1 MSEDWTADN
10 PEKPHSG
17 DEGMTEPAHSD
28 AHILIVD
35 DEPSIVRLLGRAL
48 EEAGYSSVHGF
59 TDPTEAL
66 ADFDSVS
73 PDLIVLDINM
83 PVMTGYD
90 FLTDL
95 SQRLNEDTFLPVL
108 MISGL
113 PEPETRLQALQAGAN
128 HFLTKPIDLKV
139 FVAHVRSLLETRFMS
154 LRVNEVR
161 GVLEE
166 LVRRR
171 TAQLQQAH
179 IEILDRLGRVAEYR
193 DDATGKHTDRVGEL
207 CGLLALELGLPQ
219 ERANLIA
226 RTATLHDLGKVAVP
240 DSVLLKSG
248 TFDDDERET
257 MHKHSALGA
266 KLLGGGTSEL
276 VQMAE
281 EIALFHHE
289 RWDGQGYPCGLEGDE
304 IPVTAR
310 IVAVADTF
318 DALTHV
324 RPYKDAWPVPDAMSE
339 IERERGA
346 QFDPQVV
353 DALLVLYR
361 SKRLPLDGES
371 PEV

>member
-1 MSEDWTADN
+1 VTDPKHAD
-10 PEKPHSG
+10 
-17 DEGMTEPAHSD
+17 AR
-28 AHILIVD
+28 ILIVD
-35 DEPSIVRLLGRAL
+35 DEPSIVRLLTRAL
-48 EEAGYSSVHGF
+48 EAAGYKSIRGS
-59 TDPTEAL
+59 TDPKEAL
-66 ADFDSVS
+66 SLVDDLA

-139 FVAHVRSLLETRFMS
+139 FTAHVRSLLETRFMS
-154 LRVNEVR
+154 RRVNEVR

-171 TAQLQQAH
+171 TAQLQHAH
-179 IEILDRLGRVAEYR
+179 AEILDRLARVAEYR
-193 DDATGKHTDRVGEL
+193 DDATGRHTDRVGEL
-207 CGLLALELGLPQ
+207 CGLLATELGLPM

-226 RTATLHDLGKVAVP
+226 RTAPLHDLGKVAIADV
-240 DSVLLKSG
+240 VLLKEG
-248 TFDDDERET
+248 PFDDKERDT
-257 MHKHSALGA
+257 MRNHSALGA
-266 KLLGGGTSEL
+266 KLLSGGTSEL
-276 VQMAE
+276 VQLAE

-289 RWDGQGYPCGLEGDE
+289 RWDGEGYPCGLEAEE

-310 IVAVADTF
+310 IVAVADAF
-318 DALTHV
+318 DALIHD
-324 RPYKDAWPVPDAMSE
+324 RPYKAAWTLPDALAE
-339 IERERGA
+339 IERERGG

-353 DALLVLYR
+353 DALLALYR
-361 SKRLPLDGES
+361 TKRLPLEDQ
-371 PEV
+371 PPPD

>member
-1 MSEDWTADN
+1 
-10 PEKPHSG
+10 
-17 DEGMTEPAHSD
+17 MTEPIHAD

-35 DEPSIVRLLGRAL
+35 DEPSIVRLLTRAL
-48 EEAGYSSVHGF
+48 EEAGYSSSRGF
-59 TDPTEAL
+59 TDPREAL
-66 ADFDSVS
+66 AAFDGIV

-90 FLTDL
+90 FLSDL

-128 HFLTKPIDLKV
+128 HFLTKPVDLKV
-139 FVAHVRSLLETRFMS
+139 FLAHVRSLLETRFMS
-154 LRVNEVR
+154 CRVNEVR

-179 IEILDRLGRVAEYR
+179 AEILDRLGRVAEYR
-193 DDATGKHTDRVGEL
+193 DDATGRHTERVGRL
-207 CGLLALELGLPQ
+207 CGLIATELGLPQ
-219 ERANLIA
+219 DRATLIS
-226 RTATLHDLGKVAVP
+226 RTAPLHDLGKVAVS
-240 DSVLLKSG
+240 DNVLLKQG
-248 TFDDDERET
+248 PFDDTERDY
-257 MHKHSALGA
+257 MRKHSALGA
-266 KLLGGGTSEL
+266 KLLSGGTSEL
-276 VQMAE
+276 TQMAE

-289 RWDGQGYPCGLEGDE
+289 RWDGQGYPCGLEMEE
-304 IPVTAR
+304 IPMSAR

-324 RPYKDAWPVPDAMSE
+324 RPYKEAWTVPDAVAE
-339 IERERGA
+339 IERERGG

-353 DALLVLYR
+353 DALLTLHRTDRIPIDADDV
-361 SKRLPLDGES
+361 G
-371 PEV
+371 

>member
-1 MSEDWTADN
+1 
-10 PEKPHSG
+10 
-17 DEGMTEPAHSD
+17 MTDTIHSD
-28 AHILIVD
+28 ANILVID
-35 DEPSIVRLLGRAL
+35 DEPSIVRLLTRAL
-48 EEAGYSSVHGF
+48 EEAGYVDPRGF
-59 TDPTEAL
+59 TDPAEAL
-66 ADFDSVS
+66 QRFDEVA

-90 FLTDL
+90 FLSDL
-95 SQRLNEDTFLPVL
+95 SERLGEDTFLPVL

-139 FVAHVRSLLETRFMS
+139 FVAHVHSLLDTRYMS
-154 LRVNEVR
+154 RRVNEVR

-207 CGLLALELGLPQ
+207 CGLIAVELGLPH
-219 ERANLIA
+219 ERANLIS
-226 RTATLHDLGKVAVP
+226 RTATLHDLGKVAIA
-240 DSVLLKSG
+240 DEVLLKTG
-248 TFDDDERET
+248 PFDDSERDI
-257 MHKHSALGA
+257 MRKHAALGA
-266 KLLGGGTSEL
+266 KLLSGGTSEL

-289 RWDGQGYPCGLEGDE
+289 RWDGDGYPCGLEGDE
-304 IPVTAR
+304 IPLTAR
-310 IVAVADTF
+310 IVAVADAF
-318 DALTHV
+318 DALTHI
-324 RPYKDAWPVPDAMSE
+324 RPYKDAWPVPDAIAE
-339 IERERGA
+339 IERERGG

-353 DALLVLYR
+353 DALLTLY
-361 SKRLPLDGES
+361 KTDRLPLDTKTAG
-371 PEV
+371 

>member
-1 MSEDWTADN
+1 V
-10 PEKPHSG
+10 
-17 DEGMTEPAHSD
+17 TETVHTD
-28 AHILIVD
+28 ARILIVD
-35 DEPSIVRLLGRAL
+35 DEPSIVRLLTRAL
-48 EEAGYSSVHGF
+48 EEAGYSSPRGF
-59 TDPTEAL
+59 TDPLEAL
-66 ADFDSVS
+66 ASFDTIA
-73 PDLIVLDINM
+73 PDLMVLDINM
-83 PVMTGYD
+83 PIMTGYD

-95 SQRLNEDTFLPVL
+95 SERLNEDTFLPVL

-139 FVAHVRSLLETRFMS
+139 FTAHVRSLLETRFMS

-179 IEILDRLGRVAEYR
+179 MEILDRLGRVAEYR
-193 DDATGKHTDRVGEL
+193 DDATGRHTDRVGEL
-207 CGLLALELGLPQ
+207 CGLIARELGLPQ

-226 RTATLHDLGKVAVP
+226 RTATLHDLGKVGIA
-240 DSVLLKSG
+240 DAVLLKKG
-248 TFDDDERET
+248 PFDDNERET
-257 MHKHSALGA
+257 MRKHSALGA
-266 KLLGGGTSEL
+266 KLLSGGTSEL

-289 RWDGQGYPCGLEGDE
+289 RWDGQGYPCGLEAEE
-304 IPVTAR
+304 IPMTAR
-310 IVAVADTF
+310 IVAVADTL
-318 DALTHV
+318 DALIHI
-324 RPYKDAWPVPDAMSE
+324 RPYKEAWTIPDAMAE

-353 DALLVLYR
+353 DVLVNLYR
-361 SKRLPLDGES
+361 TQRLTLDES
-371 PEV
+371 GAGG